1 MAVFTGQK
9 ILIVEDE
16 VMIAEYLAH
25 ELRENGAT
33 VLIAL
38 SHPDALQK
46 ADEPGLSIAIVD
58 HRLHAQTTADIC
70 AKLTEHGVPFM
81 VYTGYGNLDEEF
93 KQGVVVRKPASAQT
107 ILSKLAELL
116 KLQLP

>member
-1 MAVFTGQK
+1 MSCAITGRRYSLRC
-9 ILIVEDE
+9 LIQ
-16 VMIAEYLAH
+16 
-25 ELRENGAT
+25 T
-33 VLIAL
+33 
-38 SHPDALQK
+38 PCKK
-46 ADEPGLSIAIVD
+46 ADEPGLSVAIVD

-70 AKLTEHGVPFM
+70 AKLTEHGVPLM